1 MRWEKSLPAGAL
13 ALLLSASSLGAV
25 RAGAWVKTEKTLTQ
39 LLSEKF
45 DSKSIFLVSPV
56 PATIYIL
63 QKTVRSMSAAFPVT
77 GAARNVGASRR
88 SNRAVPWHQWQV
100 WRGIRTSTAVRG
112 FPEESEK

>member
-1 MRWEKSLPAGAL
+1 M
-13 ALLLSASSLGAV
+13 LLSASSLGAV

-63 QKTVRSMSAAFPVT
+63 QKNSALYECRLPSDRRSAAC
-77 GAARNVGASRR
+77 
-88 SNRAVPWHQWQV
+88 
-100 WRGIRTSTAVRG
+100 WRLA
-112 FPEESEK
+112 EE